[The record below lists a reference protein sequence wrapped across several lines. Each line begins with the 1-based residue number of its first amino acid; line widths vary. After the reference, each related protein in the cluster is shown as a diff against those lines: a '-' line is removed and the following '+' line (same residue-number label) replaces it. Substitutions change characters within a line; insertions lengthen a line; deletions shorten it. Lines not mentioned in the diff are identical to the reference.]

1 MNVNIS
7 DKYAP
12 LFNRPDGVDTY
23 IITGGRFSQK
33 TFATSLS
40 ALTAVLQKG
49 HRIMYSRFTNA
60 SLKDSVYAEVEDR
73 IEMMQLQGSF
83 DMQQNRIESKVN
95 KGKIVFKG
103 LKVGSGQQ
111 TASLKGL
118 SDFSM
123 LILDEAEEMIDE
135 AIFDKI
141 SLSIRGNGVH
151 SDEPNVKVLILN
163 PTTKEHFIYKKYF
176 QAKGISEGFNGVHE
190 NVCYIH
196 TSYYDCLEF
205 VPEETLKYFEDMK
218 QDNPDKYN
226 HVILGGW
233 LSKAEGIVYTNW
245 EFGQFNPDGLQVI
258 YGQDYG
264 FRDPTTLVGVAIDKK
279 RKLIYLKEELFMS
292 GLTNSEI
299 AKINMSKAG
308 RNLIIGDSASAGI
321 INEIRRMGCN
331 VVGAKK
337 GAGSI
342 EAGVALLQDYKLIV
356 DPESSNLANE
366 LNNYVYTNKGANL
379 FCDMF
384 NHSLDAVRYVALY
397 ALGSRGKIEI
407 R

>member
-1 MNVNIS
+1 MSINIS

-12 LFNRPDGVDTY
+12 LFNRPEGVDTY

-83 DMQQNRIESKVN
+83 DLQQNRIESKVN

-141 SLSIRGNGVH
+141 SLSIRGNGVN
-151 SDEPNVKVLILN
+151 SEEPNVKVLILN

-226 HVILGGW
+226 HVIMGGW

-279 RKLIYLKEELFMS
+279 RKVIYVKEELFMS

-384 NHSLDAVRYVALY
+384 NHSLDALRYVALY

>member
-226 HVILGGW
+226 HVIMGGW

-245 EFGQFNPDGLQVI
+245 EFGEFNPDGLQVI

>member
-218 QDNPDKYN
+218 QDNPEKYN
-226 HVILGGW
+226 HVIMGGW

-279 RKLIYLKEELFMS
+279 RKVIYVKEELFMS

-299 AKINMSKAG
+299 AKINMNVAG

-384 NHSLDAVRYVALY
+384 NHSLDALRYVALY

>member
-1 MNVNIS
+1 MSINIS
-7 DKYAP
+7 DKYTP
-12 LFNRPDGVDTY
+12 LFNRPEGVDTY

-123 LILDEAEEMIDE
+123 LILDEAEEMVDE

-141 SLSIRGNGVH
+141 SLSIRGNGVN
-151 SDEPNVKVLILN
+151 SKEPNVKVLILN

-176 QAKGISEGFNGVHE
+176 QAKGISGGFNGVHE

-218 QDNPDKYN
+218 QDNPEKYN
-226 HVILGGW
+226 HVIMGGW

-264 FRDPTTLVGVAIDKK
+264 FRDPTSLVAVAINKK
-279 RKLIYLKEELFMS
+279 LKTIYVKEELFMS

-299 AKINMSKAG
+299 AKINMNVAG

-342 EAGVALLQDYKLIV
+342 EAGVSLLQDYKLIV
-356 DPESSNLANE
+356 DPDSSNLANE

-384 NHSLDAVRYVALY
+384 NHSLDALRYVALY

>member
-1 MNVNIS
+1 MSINIS

-12 LFNRPDGVDTY
+12 LFNRPEGVDTY

-151 SDEPNVKVLILN
+151 SEEPNVKVLILN

-226 HVILGGW
+226 HVIMGGW

-279 RKLIYLKEELFMS
+279 RKVIYVKEELFMS

-384 NHSLDAVRYVALY
+384 NHSLDALRYVALY

>member
-1 MNVNIS
+1 MSINIS
-7 DKYAP
+7 DKYTP
-12 LFNRPDGVDTY
+12 LFNRPEGVDTY

-141 SLSIRGNGVH
+141 SLSIRGNGVN
-151 SDEPNVKVLILN
+151 SEEPNVKVLILN

-176 QAKGISEGFNGVHE
+176 EARGISEGFNGVHE

-218 QDNPDKYN
+218 QDNPEKYN
-226 HVILGGW
+226 HVIMGGW

-279 RKLIYLKEELFMS
+279 RKVIYVKEELFMS

-299 AKINMSKAG
+299 AKINMNVAG

-384 NHSLDAVRYVALY
+384 NHSLDALRYVALY

>member
-1 MNVNIS
+1 MSINIS
-7 DKYAP
+7 DKYTP
-12 LFNRPDGVDTY
+12 LFNRPEGVDTY

-141 SLSIRGNGVH
+141 SLSIRGNGVN
-151 SDEPNVKVLILN
+151 SEEPNVKVLILN

-176 QAKGISEGFNGVHE
+176 EARGISEGFNGVHE

-218 QDNPDKYN
+218 QDNPEKYN
-226 HVILGGW
+226 HVIMGGW

-279 RKLIYLKEELFMS
+279 RKVIYVKEELFMS

-299 AKINMSKAG
+299 AKINMNVAG
-308 RNLIIGDSASAGI
+308 KNLIIGDSASAGI

-384 NHSLDAVRYVALY
+384 NHSLDALRYVALY

>member
-1 MNVNIS
+1 M
-7 DKYAP
+7 K
-12 LFNRPDGVDTY
+12 L
-23 IITGGRFSQK
+23 
-33 TFATSLS
+33 
-40 ALTAVLQKG
+40 
-49 HRIMYSRFTNA
+49 
-60 SLKDSVYAEVEDR
+60 E
-73 IEMMQLQGSF
+73 
-83 DMQQNRIESKVN
+83 
-95 KGKIVFKG
+95 
-103 LKVGSGQQ
+103 
-111 TASLKGL
+111 
-118 SDFSM
+118 
-123 LILDEAEEMIDE
+123 
-135 AIFDKI
+135 
-141 SLSIRGNGVH
+141 
-151 SDEPNVKVLILN
+151 
-163 PTTKEHFIYKKYF
+163 
-176 QAKGISEGFNGVHE
+176 GISEGFNGVHE

-218 QDNPDKYN
+218 QDNPEKYN
-226 HVILGGW
+226 HVIMGGW

-279 RKLIYLKEELFMS
+279 RKVIYVKEELFMS

-299 AKINMSKAG
+299 AKINMNVAG

-384 NHSLDAVRYVALY
+384 NHSLDALRYVALY

>member
-1 MNVNIS
+1 MSINIS
-7 DKYAP
+7 DKYTP
-12 LFNRPDGVDTY
+12 LFNRPEGVDTY

-218 QDNPDKYN
+218 QDNPEKYN
-226 HVILGGW
+226 HVIMGGW

-279 RKLIYLKEELFMS
+279 RKVIYVKEELFMS

-299 AKINMSKAG
+299 AKINMNVAG

-384 NHSLDAVRYVALY
+384 NHSLDALRYVALY

>member
-1 MNVNIS
+1 MSINIS
-7 DKYAP
+7 DKYTP
-12 LFNRPDGVDTY
+12 LFNRPEGVDTY

-141 SLSIRGNGVH
+141 SLSIRGNGVN
-151 SDEPNVKVLILN
+151 SEEPNVKVLILN

-218 QDNPDKYN
+218 QDNPEKYN
-226 HVILGGW
+226 HVIMGGW

-279 RKLIYLKEELFMS
+279 RKVIYVKEELFMS

-299 AKINMSKAG
+299 AKINMNVAG

-384 NHSLDAVRYVALY
+384 NHSLDALRYVALY

>member
-1 MNVNIS
+1 MSINIS
-7 DKYAP
+7 DKYTP
-12 LFNRPDGVDTY
+12 LFNRPEGVDTY

-60 SLKDSVYAEVEDR
+60 SLKDSIFAEVEDR
-73 IEMMQLQGSF
+73 IEMMSLESSF
-83 DMQQNRIESKVN
+83 DIQQNRIDSKVN
-95 KGKIVFKG
+95 NGKIVFKG
-103 LKVGSGQQ
+103 LKSGSGQQ
-111 TASLKGL
+111 TAALKGL

-135 AIFDKI
+135 AIYDKI

-151 SDEPNVKVLILN
+151 SEEPNVKVLILN

-176 QAKGISEGFNGVHE
+176 QARGITEGFNGVKN

-196 TSYYDCLEF
+196 TSYFDCLEF
-205 VPEETLKYFEDMK
+205 VPKGTLQYFDDMK
-218 QDNPDKYN
+218 EDNPQKYN
-226 HVILGGW
+226 HVIMGGW
-233 LSKAEGIVYTNW
+233 LDKAEGCVYTNW
-245 EFGQFNPDGLQVI
+245 EFGEFNPDGLQII

-264 FRDPTTLVGVAIDKK
+264 FRDPTTLVGVAIDKR
-279 RKLIYLKEELFMS
+279 RKVIYVKEELFKS

-299 AKINMSKAG
+299 AKINLSVCG

-342 EAGVALLQDYKLIV
+342 EAGVALLQDYKLII
-356 DPESSNLANE
+356 DPESGNLANE
-366 LNNYVYTNKGANL
+366 LNNYVYTDKGANL
-379 FCDMF
+379 FCTMF
-384 NHSLDAVRYVALY
+384 DHSLDALRYVALY
-397 ALGSRGKIEI
+397 ALGSTGKIEI

>member
-7 DKYAP
+7 KKYAP
-12 LFNRPDGVDTY
+12 LFNRPEGVDTY

-151 SDEPNVKVLILN
+151 SEEPNVKVLILN

-279 RKLIYLKEELFMS
+279 RKVIYVKEELFMS

-384 NHSLDAVRYVALY
+384 NHSLDALRYVALY
-397 ALGSRGKIEI
+397 ALGSTGKIEI

>member
-1 MNVNIS
+1 
-7 DKYAP
+7 
-12 LFNRPDGVDTY
+12 
-23 IITGGRFSQK
+23 
-33 TFATSLS
+33 LS

-226 HVILGGW
+226 HVIMGGW

-245 EFGQFNPDGLQVI
+245 EFGEFNPDGLQVI

>member
-1 MNVNIS
+1 MSINIS

-12 LFNRPDGVDTY
+12 LFNRPEGVDTY

-83 DMQQNRIESKVN
+83 DLQQNRIESKVN

-141 SLSIRGNGVH
+141 SLSIRGNGVN
-151 SDEPNVKVLILN
+151 SEEPNVKVLILN

-279 RKLIYLKEELFMS
+279 RKVIYVKEELFMS

-384 NHSLDAVRYVALY
+384 NHSLDALRYVALY

>member
-7 DKYAP
+7 KKYAP
-12 LFNRPDGVDTY
+12 LFNRPEGVDTY

-49 HRIMYSRFTNA
+49 HRVMYSRFTNA

-135 AIFDKI
+135 SIFDKI

-196 TSYYDCLEF
+196 TSYFDCLEF

-226 HVILGGW
+226 HVIMGGW

-245 EFGQFNPDGLQVI
+245 EFGEFNPDGLQVI

-342 EAGVALLQDYKLIV
+342 EAGVSLLQDYKLIV

>member
-226 HVILGGW
+226 HVIMGGW

-279 RKLIYLKEELFMS
+279 RKVIYVKEELFMS

-299 AKINMSKAG
+299 AKINMNVAG

-384 NHSLDAVRYVALY
+384 NHSLDALRYVALY

>member
-1 MNVNIS
+1 MSINIS
-7 DKYAP
+7 DKYTP
-12 LFNRPDGVDTY
+12 LFNRPEGVDTY

-135 AIFDKI
+135 AVYDKI
-141 SLSIRGNGVH
+141 SLSIRGNGVN
-151 SDEPNVKVLILN
+151 SEEPNVKVLILN

-218 QDNPDKYN
+218 QDNPEKYN
-226 HVILGGW
+226 HVIMGGW

-279 RKLIYLKEELFMS
+279 RKVIYVKEELFMS

-299 AKINMSKAG
+299 AKINMNVAG

-342 EAGVALLQDYKLIV
+342 EAGVALLQDYKLITT
-356 DPESSNLANE
+356 S
-366 LNNYVYTNKGANL
+366 
-379 FCDMF
+379 
-384 NHSLDAVRYVALY
+384 
-397 ALGSRGKIEI
+397 I
-407 R
+407 RIRVQIYFVICSITAWMLSDTWHCML